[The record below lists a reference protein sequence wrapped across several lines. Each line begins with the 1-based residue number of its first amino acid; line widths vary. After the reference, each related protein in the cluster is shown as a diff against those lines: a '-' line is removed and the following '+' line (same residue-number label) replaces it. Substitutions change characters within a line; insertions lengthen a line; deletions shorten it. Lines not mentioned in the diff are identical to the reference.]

1 MSIKSNI
8 SIANHKY
15 IKKYY
20 SIIALTLVA
29 VILITINLLSSA
41 NSVNDNEVVTQD
53 NLKTDNNSL
62 KDLLTS
68 IVGNIESQE
77 NIQDIK
83 TNNQPV
89 NNTNNTSNQSILSK
103 SYFPEN
109 QYNDSIQVRAK
120 SDMLIYQNNKQESD
134 TNNTKVNII
143 KTNKLDNLESKI
155 LQGKIIS
162 AILETEINS
171 DLPGMIRAVINDNV
185 YSESNDNILIP
196 KGSRLIGKYNSDI
209 VMNQSRVFIEWNRLI
224 TPNGVDIEFLSP
236 GVDAQGQAGL
246 TGEINN
252 HHAFRFSQAMLS
264 SLINITAIPKANKED
279 TKKIEIYKKALLE
292 NINNNAQ
299 EVIKDNIDIKPTIN
313 IKAGTIVNVFVAKDI
328 EFNNEDI

>member
-1 MSIKSNI
+1 
-8 SIANHKY
+8 
-15 IKKYY
+15 
-20 SIIALTLVA
+20 
-29 VILITINLLSSA
+29 
-41 NSVNDNEVVTQD
+41 
-53 NLKTDNNSL
+53 
-62 KDLLTS
+62 
-68 IVGNIESQE
+68 
-77 NIQDIK
+77 
-83 TNNQPV
+83 
-89 NNTNNTSNQSILSK
+89 
-103 SYFPEN
+103 
-109 QYNDSIQVRAK
+109 
-120 SDMLIYQNNKQESD
+120 MLIYQNNKQESD

-246 TGEINN
+246 TGE
-252 HHAFRFSQAMLS
+252 L
-264 SLINITAIPKANKED
+264 
-279 TKKIEIYKKALLE
+279 KK
-292 NINNNAQ
+292 
-299 EVIKDNIDIKPTIN
+299 
-313 IKAGTIVNVFVAKDI
+313 
-328 EFNNEDI
+328 